1 MLQKEKAMTEKKYLL
16 IVIILLIS
24 LISCTT
30 PQFLGPPPIVPTTAP
45 ARETDTLIKA
55 AEAYYT
61 APDVASMRS
70 AVEAA
75 RKAGPD
81 TALYHEIA
89 ANLAYLED
97 RRSDRFTHLYTSLL
111 DPDNDTPLLHLH
123 LLSKMSLTIK
133 ERMRM
138 EQLCEALQHH
148 PDHEVKALATYL
160 LGISLFVRG
169 EVKRMKKT
177 TATIGWNIP
186 LSLIGTWD
194 NDQNKGFDISY
205 PPEQEIDM
213 DKTYKGQL
221 VEIGWR
227 TKYPT
232 ALSTNSLNLKELLH
246 PNVWAVGYLASVIHA
261 IKKGPYELRLSSTDA
276 IKVWVN
282 NILVFENRHI
292 SQWSFDGIVI
302 PVILRS
308 GANRIL
314 IKSAQDKGR
323 WQLRAR
329 ITRPGGMP
337 VDPHMLKALPAD
349 TTCPTDT
356 LKLMRPLT
364 PDILL
369 ARFTST
375 IQNEIRRQFLLIRSA
390 RLLGLKISAV
400 KLAETFNNTF
410 PTSLPGRFL
419 LAFALWDNAE
429 RGRTADLLGALVQ
442 DAGDQLIQIA
452 NKQALFWHQNNLT
465 QKARKLLFTTT
476 TTHPNRP
483 TAWKSLVSIYKQ
495 EKWKEDA
502 LNALKVMAEQWPDWP
517 SVQLQ
522 LANARESL
530 GYQKPAEAIYRQ
542 LLSHLPNDRLI
553 LQSMFRISRSKQN
566 YTLAK
571 YYAKQLTNAWPHLR
585 SSWWQLGEIRRQLND
600 RHGAEKAFL
609 KLIEIAPTA
618 PDGYHLYAEQAYL
631 YEDRDNAIRF
641 WQKALDRDPDN
652 EQLANRLDF
661 IAPPVSGPWAKDVP
675 DQETITKAVASRSNI
690 RFHNGADTALLLDD
704 MVTELKR
711 DGSSVNVITAVTH
724 ILNKSGR
731 DQMTKYTL
739 PKSGRSRILQ
749 AYSVDPEGKRV
760 EASSIREQTIR
771 FRKMKIGSTVVV
783 QFRHDAPPNKY
794 LVQYYANTW
803 WFQQYKTQIF
813 NSRFVLWTPEDTKI
827 LEFFRG
833 NIKRQ
838 THKKG
843 NFIRTAWST
852 SEAPVLIHESRS
864 PHISDIAWLLKI
876 STVPTWGLFHKW
888 EEALLQ
894 NVFRESPE
902 IVQLAN
908 TLFKGADTSVEK
920 LQRIQAYLMTE
931 IRYQK
936 DYEHIITGV
945 KPHAAPV
952 VLARQYGDCK
962 DKAVLFITLARL
974 GGIEAQFAL
983 IRSRHLGQIRQEVP
997 MQQFNHVIVYSPP
1010 QPGLEKGRFFDPTVD
1025 ALDVSHLRQDNQ
1037 GTWAFVLDLKG
1048 GYAWKQVPFQAA
1060 EIDHLKNQIVMNILK
1075 NGNCNAEVVI
1085 SAEGRNGAVIRRI
1098 ARNKENFT
1106 QFLQRILSN
1115 LIPGAKMIDYQTI
1128 DVVDVTRPAKIKI
1141 SFDAPTFVRREGNE
1155 LRFKIPKDWH
1165 PKTLFSL
1172 AKRNHPLVLGVP
1184 STQYL
1189 EIDFIF
1195 PEGIELK
1202 QAPDSKEVKTNC
1214 LSLKRSFFTKKGSV
1228 TIRQSFSTFCE
1239 RIPVGDYPAL
1249 RNEIDKIIQLQEEEV
1264 VLTVLE

>member
-1 MLQKEKAMTEKKYLL
+1 MAEKKYFFV
-16 IVIILLIS
+16 VILLLIS
-24 LISCTT
+24 FTSCAKS
-30 PQFLGPPPIVPTTAP
+30 QLLVQPPILPATAP
-45 ARETDTLIKA
+45 QRESDALIKA
-55 AEAYYT
+55 VETYYT
-61 APDVASMRS
+61 APDAVSMRN
-70 AVEAA
+70 AVNAA

-123 LLSKMSLTIK
+123 LLSKMSLTLK
-133 ERMRM
+133 ERMKM

-148 PDHEVKALATYL
+148 PDHEVKSLANYL
-160 LGISLFVRG
+160 LRISLFVRG
-169 EVKRMKKT
+169 EMKRIKKT
-177 TATIGWNIP
+177 TASIDWNIP
-186 LSLIGTWD
+186 LALIGTWD

-213 DKTYKGQL
+213 NKTYKGQL

-227 TKYPT
+227 TQYPK
-232 ALSTNSLNLKELLH
+232 ALSTNTINLKELLH
-246 PNVWAVGYLASVIHA
+246 PNVWAVGYLASVIHVT
-261 IKKGPYELRLSSTDA
+261 KEGSYELRLSSTDA

-292 SQWSFDGIVI
+292 SQWTFDGIII
-302 PVILRS
+302 PVMLSS

-314 IKSAQDKGR
+314 IKSAQDKDG
-323 WQLRAR
+323 WKLSAR
-329 ITRPGGMP
+329 LTRPGGIP
-337 VDPHMLKALPAD
+337 VDPHMLKTLPAD
-349 TTCPTDT
+349 TPCPIDT
-356 LKLMRPLT
+356 EKMMQPLD
-364 PDILL
+364 PDRLL
-369 ARFTST
+369 DRFTT
-375 IQNEIRRQFLLIRSA
+375 KVENEVRRQFLLIRSA

-400 KLAETFNNTF
+400 RLAETFTNTF
-410 PTSLPGRFL
+410 PTSLTGRFL

-429 RGRTADLLGALVQ
+429 RGRTADLLGVLVQ
-442 DAGDQLIQIA
+442 EAGDQLIQIS
-452 NKQALFWHQNNLT
+452 NKQARFWHQNNLT
-465 QKARKLLFTTT
+465 QKARQLLFTTT

-483 TAWKSLVSIYKQ
+483 TAWRSLVSIYK
-495 EKWKEDA
+495 EGKWKEDA
-502 LNALKVMAEQWPDWP
+502 LNTLKVMARQWPDWP
-517 SVQLQ
+517 SVQVQ
-522 LANARESL
+522 LANALEGL
-530 GYQKPAEAIYRQ
+530 GYQKPAESIYRQ
-542 LLSHLPNDRLI
+542 LLSHLPNDHLI
-553 LQSMFRISRSKQN
+553 LQSMFRISCSKQN
-566 YTLAK
+566 YAAAK
-571 YYAKQLTNAWPHLR
+571 NHAQQLTDLWPHLR
-585 SSWWQLGEIRRQLND
+585 SSWWRLGEILRQLND

-609 KLIEIAPTA
+609 TLIEMAPTA
-618 PDGYHLYAEQAYL
+618 PDGYHLYAGQAYL
-631 YEDRDNAIRF
+631 YGDRDKAIRF

-675 DQETITKAVASRSNI
+675 DQETIKKAVASRSNI
-690 RFHNGADTALLLDD
+690 LFHSGADTALLLDD

-749 AYSVDPEGKRV
+749 AYLVDPEGKRV
-760 EASSIREQTIR
+760 EASSIRGKTIR
-771 FRKMKIGSTVVV
+771 LRKMKIGSTVVV

-813 NSRFVLWTPEDTKI
+813 NSRFVLWTPEDSKT

-838 THKKG
+838 TQRKG
-843 NFIRTAWST
+843 NFIRLAWST
-852 SEAPVLIHESRS
+852 SESPVLIPESRS
-864 PHISDIAWLLKI
+864 PHISDIAWVLKI
-876 STVPTWGLFHKW
+876 STVPTWDLFHKW

-908 TLFKGADTSVEK
+908 TLFKGADTSIEK
-920 LQRIQAYLMTE
+920 LHRIQTFLMTE

-936 DYEHIITGV
+936 DYEYIITGV

-952 VLARQYGDCK
+952 VLARRYGDCK

-983 IRSRHLGQIRQEVP
+983 IRSRHFGQIRKKVP
-997 MQQFNHVIVYSPP
+997 MQQFNHVIVYIPP
-1010 QPGLEKGRFFDPTVD
+1010 QPGINEGKFFDPTVD
-1025 ALDVSHLRQDNQ
+1025 ALDVSHLRPDNQ

-1048 GYAWKQVPFQAA
+1048 GYAWKHIPFQTA
-1060 EIDHLKNQIVMNILK
+1060 EIDYLKKQIVMNIKK

-1085 SAEGRNGAVIRRI
+1085 TAEGRNGAVIRRI

-1106 QFLQRILSN
+1106 QFLQHILSN
-1115 LIPGAKMIDYQTI
+1115 FIPGAKMIDYQTI
-1128 DVVDVTRPAKIKI
+1128 EIADVRRPAKIKI
-1141 SFDAPTFVRREGNE
+1141 NFDAPTFVRREGNE

-1165 PKTLFSL
+1165 PKNLFSL
-1172 AKRNHPLVLGVP
+1172 ARRNHPLVFGVP
-1184 STQYL
+1184 STQHL

-1202 QAPDSKEVKTNC
+1202 QAPDSKEVMTDC
-1214 LSLKRSFFTKKGSV
+1214 LSLKRSFLTKKRSV
-1228 TIRQSFSTFCE
+1228 NMRQSFSTFCE
-1239 RIPVGDYPAL
+1239 RIPSEDYPTL

-1264 VLTVLE
+1264 VLTVL

>member
-1 MLQKEKAMTEKKYLL
+1 MAKKKYFFV
-16 IVIILLIS
+16 VIILLIS
-24 LISCTT
+24 FTSCSKS
-30 PQFLGPPPIVPTTAP
+30 QLLVQPPILPATAP
-45 ARETDTLIKA
+45 ARESDELIQA
-55 AEAYYT
+55 VETYYT
-61 APDVASMRS
+61 TPDAVSMRN
-70 AVEAA
+70 AVDAA

-111 DPDNDTPLLHLH
+111 DPENNTPLLHLH
-123 LLSKMSLTIK
+123 LLSKMSLTLK

-160 LGISLFVRG
+160 LGISLFMRG
-169 EVKRMKKT
+169 EMKRIEK
-177 TATIGWNIP
+177 ASASIGWNIP
-186 LSLIGTWD
+186 FALIGTWD

-213 DKTYKGQL
+213 YKTYKGQL

-227 TKYPT
+227 TKYPK
-232 ALSTNSLNLKELLH
+232 ALSTNSINLKELLH
-246 PNVWAVGYLASVIHA
+246 PNVWAIGYLASVIDV
-261 IKKGPYELRLSSTDA
+261 IKEGSYELRLSSTDA

-282 NILVFENRHI
+282 DTLVFENRHI
-292 SQWSFDGIVI
+292 SKWTFDGIII
-302 PVILRS
+302 PLILRS
-308 GANRIL
+308 GTNRIL

-323 WQLRAR
+323 WQISAR
-329 ITRPGGMP
+329 ITRPGGIP
-337 VDPHMLKALPAD
+337 VDSHMLKTFPAD
-349 TTCPTDT
+349 TPCPIDT
-356 LKLMRPLT
+356 EKMMQPLA
-364 PDILL
+364 PERLL
-369 ARFTST
+369 YRFTSK
-375 IQNEIRRQFLLIRSA
+375 IENEVRRQFLLIRSA

-400 KLAETFNNTF
+400 KLAETFIKTF
-410 PTSLPGRFL
+410 PTSLTGRFL
-419 LAFALWDNAE
+419 LSFALWDNAE
-429 RGRTADLLGALVQ
+429 RGRTADLLGVLVQ
-442 DAGDQLIQIA
+442 EAGDQLIQIS
-452 NKQALFWHQNNLT
+452 NKQARFWHQNNLT

-483 TAWKSLVSIYKQ
+483 TAWKNLVSIYRQ
-495 EKWKEDA
+495 GKWKEDV
-502 LNALKVMAEQWPDWP
+502 LNALKVMAGKWPDWP
-517 SVQLQ
+517 SVQVQ
-522 LANARESL
+522 LANSLESL
-530 GYQKPAEAIYRQ
+530 GYQKPAEDIYRQ
-542 LLSHLPNDRLI
+542 LLSHLPNDHLI

-566 YTLAK
+566 YAAAK
-571 YYAKQLTNAWPHLR
+571 NHAQQLTDLWPHLR
-585 SSWWQLGEIRRQLND
+585 SSWWRQGEILRQLND

-609 KLIEIAPTA
+609 TLVEMAPTA
-618 PDGYHLYAEQAYL
+618 PDGYHLYAGQAYL
-631 YEDRDNAIRF
+631 YGDRDKAIRF

-652 EQLANRLDF
+652 EQLANHLDF
-661 IAPPVSGPWAKDVP
+661 IAPPILGPWAKDVP
-675 DQETITKAVASRSNI
+675 DQETITKAVAARSNI
-690 RFHNGADTALLLDD
+690 LFHSGADTALLLDD

-749 AYSVDPEGKRV
+749 AYLVDPEGKRI
-760 EASSIREQTIR
+760 EASSIRRKTIR

-813 NSRFVLWTPEDTKI
+813 NSRFVLWTPEDSKI
-827 LEFFRG
+827 LEFLRG
-833 NIKRQ
+833 NIKKQ
-838 THKKG
+838 TQRKG
-843 NFIRTAWST
+843 NFIRIAWS
-852 SEAPVLIHESRS
+852 SSKSPVLIPESRS
-864 PHISDIAWLLKI
+864 PHISDIAWVLKI
-876 STVPTWGLFHKW
+876 STVPTWDLFHKW

-902 IVQLAN
+902 IVKLAN

-920 LQRIQAYLMTE
+920 LHRIQAYLMTE

-936 DYEHIITGV
+936 DYEYIITGV

-952 VLARQYGDCK
+952 VLARRYGDCK

-983 IRSRHLGQIRQEVP
+983 IRSRHFGQIRKKVP
-997 MQQFNHVIVYSPP
+997 MQQFNHVIVYIPP
-1010 QPGLEKGRFFDPTVD
+1010 QPSIKKERFFDPTVD
-1025 ALDVSHLRQDNQ
+1025 ALDVSHLRPDNQ

-1048 GYAWKQVPFQAA
+1048 GYAWKHVSFQTA
-1060 EIDHLKNQIVMNILK
+1060 EIDYLKKQIVMNIKK

-1085 SAEGRNGAVIRRI
+1085 TAEGRNGAVLRRI

-1115 LIPGAKMIDYQTI
+1115 FIPGAKMLDYQTI
-1128 DVVDVTRPAKIKI
+1128 EIADVRRPAKIKI
-1141 SFDAPTFVRREGNE
+1141 DFDAPTFVRREGNE

-1165 PKTLFSL
+1165 PKNLFSL
-1172 AKRNHPLVLGVP
+1172 SKRNHPLVLGVP
-1184 STQYL
+1184 STQHL

-1202 QAPDSKEVKTNC
+1202 QAPDSKEVMTNC
-1214 LSLKRSFFTKKGSV
+1214 LSLKRSFFTKKGV
-1228 TIRQSFSTFCE
+1228 VKMRQSFSTFCE
-1239 RIPVGDYPAL
+1239 LIPSEDYPAL
-1249 RNEIDKIIQLQEEEV
+1249 RNEIDKIIQLQKEEV

>member
-1 MLQKEKAMTEKKYLL
+1 MLRKEKAMAEKKYLL
-16 IVIILLIS
+16 ILIIVLIS

-30 PQFLGPPPIVPTTAP
+30 TQFLGPPPIVPKTAP
-45 ARETDTLIKA
+45 ARESDTLIKA
-55 AEAYYT
+55 AVAYYT
-61 APDVASMRS
+61 APDVASMRT

-89 ANLAYLED
+89 ASLAYLED
-97 RRSDRFTHLYTSLL
+97 RRSDRFTHLFASLL

-123 LLSKMSLTIK
+123 WLSKMSLTLK

-138 EQLCEALQHH
+138 EHLCEALQNHSD
-148 PDHEVKALATYL
+148 PEVKSLAAYI

-169 EVKRMKKT
+169 EIKRMQET
-177 TATIGWNIP
+177 TAMNGWNIP

-205 PPEQEIDM
+205 PPEQEIDLE
-213 DKTYKGQL
+213 KTYQGQL

-227 TKYPT
+227 TRYPT
-232 ALSTNSLNLKELLH
+232 ALSTNAINLKELLH
-246 PNVWAVGYLASVIHA
+246 PNVWAVAYLASA
-261 IKKGPYELRLSSTDA
+261 IRTTKEGPYELRLSSTDA

-282 NILVFENRHI
+282 NILVFENLHI
-292 SQWSFDGIVI
+292 SRWAFDGIVI
-302 PVILRS
+302 PVVLRS
-308 GANRIL
+308 GVNRIL

-329 ITRPGGMP
+329 ITKSGGMP
-337 VDPHMLKALPAD
+337 VDPHSLKSLPAD
-349 TTCPTDT
+349 TPCPNNA
-356 LKLMRPLT
+356 LKMIRPLA
-364 PDILL
+364 PDILPG
-369 ARFTST
+369 RFTSK

-400 KLAETFNNTF
+400 KLAESFTHTF
-410 PTSLPGRFL
+410 PKSLSGRFL
-419 LAFALWDNAE
+419 LAFTLWDNAE

-442 DAGDQLIQIA
+442 EAGDQLIQIS
-452 NKQALFWHQNNLT
+452 NKQARFWHQNNLT
-465 QKARKLLFTTT
+465 QKARKLLFNTTT
-476 TTHPNRP
+476 AHPNRP
-483 TAWKSLVSIYKQ
+483 TAWKSLVNIYKQ
-495 EKWKEDA
+495 DKWKEDR
-502 LNALKVMAEQWPDWP
+502 LNALKMISKRWPDWP
-517 SVQLQ
+517 AVQLQ
-522 LANARESL
+522 LANALEGL
-530 GYQKPAEAIYRQ
+530 GYQKSAEAIYHQ
-542 LLSHLPNDRLI
+542 LLSHLPNDRLV
-553 LQSMFRISRSKQN
+553 LQAGFRISRSKQN
-566 YTLAK
+566 YTLAEH
-571 YYAKQLTNAWPHLR
+571 YAKQVTNSWPHRR
-585 SSWWQLGEIRRQLND
+585 SSWWQLGEIRRQSND
-600 RHGAEKAFL
+600 RPGAEKAFL
-609 KLIEIAPTA
+609 TLIELAPTA
-618 PDGYHLYAEQAYL
+618 PEGYRLYAEQAYL
-631 YEDRDNAIRF
+631 YGDRDKAIHL

-652 EQLANRLDF
+652 ERLANRLDF
-661 IAPPVSGPWAKDVP
+661 IAPPVSGPWTSDVP
-675 DQETITKAVASRSNI
+675 DQKTITKAVASRSNI
-690 RFHNGADTALLLDD
+690 RFHSGADTALLLDD

-739 PKSGRSRILQ
+739 PKSGRSRILR
-749 AYSVDPEGKRV
+749 AYSVDSEGKRV
-760 EASSIREQTIR
+760 EASSIRGRVIR
-771 FRKMKIGSTVVV
+771 FRKMRIGSTVVV

-827 LEFFRG
+827 LEFLRG
-833 NIKRQ
+833 NIKKQ

-843 NFIRTAWST
+843 NFIRIAWSA
-852 SEAPVLIHESRS
+852 SEAPVLIPESRS
-864 PHISDIAWLLKI
+864 PHISDIAWALKI

-888 EEALLQ
+888 EEALLH
-894 NVFRESPE
+894 NVFRKSPE

-920 LQRIQAYLMTE
+920 LQRIQSYIMTE

-952 VLARQYGDCK
+952 VLARRYGDCK

-983 IRSRHLGQIRQEVP
+983 IRSRHFGQIRQEVP
-997 MQQFNHVIVYSPP
+997 MQQFNHVIVYIPP
-1010 QPGLEKGRFFDPTVD
+1010 QPGIKKYKFFDPTVD
-1025 ALDVSHLRQDNQ
+1025 ALDVMHLRPDNQ

-1060 EIDHLKNQIVMNILK
+1060 EIDYLKKQIVMNIVK
-1075 NGNCNAEVVI
+1075 NGNCNAEVVFT
-1085 SAEGRNGAVIRRI
+1085 AEGRNGAVLRRI

-1115 LIPGAKMIDYQTI
+1115 FIPGAKMIDYQTI
-1128 DVVDVTRPAKIKI
+1128 EVVDVTRPAKIKI
-1141 SFDAPTFVRREGNE
+1141 SFDVPTFVRREGNE

-1165 PKTLFSL
+1165 PKNLFSL
-1172 AKRNHPLVLGVP
+1172 AKRNHPLVLGVA
-1184 STQYL
+1184 STQHL

-1202 QAPDSKEVKTNC
+1202 HSPDSKEVSTHC
-1214 LSLKRSFFTKKGSV
+1214 LSLKRSFLTKKGSV
-1228 TIRQSFSTFCE
+1228 KVRQSFSTFCE
-1239 RIPVGDYPAL
+1239 RIPVEDYPAL